1 MRSIRSADCVC
12 NQATPHPA
20 DPIKCHRA
28 RRERRHP
35 KAAHNRSGSEWPP
48 LDSLENK
55 IGGEADQRLKW
66 SKWPSLALSGH
77 AAKHR
82 LIGAACPTAPYCE
95 TIALSR
101 TAERGIPCHHTGK
114 SSCRQISKCRF
125 VLRVMDFTC
134 ECSLS
139 TIS

>member
-1 MRSIRSADCVC
+1 MRSIQAADCVC

-55 IGGEADQRLKW
+55 IGTIRTSEGSARWSPTGQKADLVLLGGKEQVRLGSHRKNLPMTMRAVLQAGAGSNPEA
-66 SKWPSLALSGH
+66 
-77 AAKHR
+77 
-82 LIGAACPTAPYCE
+82 PTC
-95 TIALSR
+95 
-101 TAERGIPCHHTGK
+101 
-114 SSCRQISKCRF
+114 
-125 VLRVMDFTC
+125 
-134 ECSLS
+134 
-139 TIS
+139 